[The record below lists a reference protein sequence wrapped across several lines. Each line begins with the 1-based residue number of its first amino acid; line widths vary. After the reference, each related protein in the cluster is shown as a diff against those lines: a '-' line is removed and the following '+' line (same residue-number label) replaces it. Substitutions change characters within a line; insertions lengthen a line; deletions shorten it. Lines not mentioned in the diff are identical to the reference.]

1 MAPPA
6 TSGVER
12 GVGTKRERWIKERGN
27 QLKKIIKI
35 HTGLN
40 KLRSSA
46 GGILDL
52 GFEIERVPY
61 LWPSGCFK
69 LCPMLY
75 DFS

>member
-1 MAPPA
+1 MCPHQQLLGWREGWA
-6 TSGVER
+6 
-12 GVGTKRERWIKERGN
+12 TKRERWIKERGN

-52 GFEIERVPY
+52 GFEIERVP
-61 LWPSGCFK
+61 LPLAIWLF
-69 LCPMLY
+69 
-75 DFS
+75 